1 MGRDMLSEVRFLV
14 GLVTDGAFFLLL
26 RGPVSSMH
34 MLNFYVQVFKLYIAY
49 QASAKRPNKEVLLL
63 VKGVNDNLLY

>member
-1 MGRDMLSEVRFLV
+1 MA
-14 GLVTDGAFFLLL
+14 DGAFFLLL

-34 MLNFYVQVFKLYIAY
+34 MLNFYVELFKLYIAY
-49 QASAKRPNKEVLLL
+49 QASAKRTNKDVLLL